1 MKNFFKENGKK
12 KKEKRKFSKFALDH
26 NHKQM
31 NAKIK
36 EVGGTISQAENE
48 LSLKM
53 VNPRSRDYSY
63 FG

>member
-1 MKNFFKENGKK
+1 MGKK
-12 KKEKRKFSKFALDH
+12 KKEKRKFSQFALDH

-36 EVGGTISQAENE
+36 EVGGTIGQAENE

>member
-1 MKNFFKENGKK
+1 MGKK

-36 EVGGTISQAENE
+36 EVGGTIGQAENE